1 MQYTVCDTST
11 LLSPAPILSRGSR
24 IAAPNT
30 ARSRR
35 SSLAPE
41 FTPASSLLWEK
52 GPSICLFPVSFQG
65 REKCDLPWNEPALHT
80 PWFICCLDIPGGNT
94 KGNLHIHQHTNTHTH
109 IPSSPQQHCSPNWH
123 GLHFRVKHT
132 RLFFCLFFTS
142 PLREPQ
148 EGIRNLLWKQRSG
161 G

>member
-1 MQYTVCDTST
+1 MQYTVCGMST
-11 LLSPAPILSRGSR
+11 LLSPAPILSRGSG

-52 GPSICLFPVSFQG
+52 GPSICLGWEGKSVIYHETSLPSTLTDSFAVWTFLEEIQ
-65 REKCDLPWNEPALHT
+65 RATFISIST
-80 PWFICCLDIPGGNT
+80 P
-94 KGNLHIHQHTNTHTH
+94 THTR
-109 IPSSPQQHCSPNWH
+109 IPSSLQQHCSLSWH

-132 RLFFCLFFTS
+132 RLFFFVFS
-142 PLREPQ
+142 SHPLSENHRKE
-148 EGIRNLLWKQRSG
+148 
-161 G
+161 